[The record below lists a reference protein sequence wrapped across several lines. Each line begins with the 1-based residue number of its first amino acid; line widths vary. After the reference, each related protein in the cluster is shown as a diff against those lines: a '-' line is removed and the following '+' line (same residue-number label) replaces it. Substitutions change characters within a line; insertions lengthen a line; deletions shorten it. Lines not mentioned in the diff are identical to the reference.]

1 MEVDSVSIYHLV
13 CDVSAQVACVMSCVS
28 SDYGGNLSLGAH
40 YTGDGQVIRR
50 HWTTLVHIS
59 SGQLLVCLKKSSR
72 NSAEATHTQHTIPQ
86 FMKTTTPSSRAPG
99 YCRSKEI
106 FKGKYLK

>member
-59 SGQLLVCLKKSSR
+59 PGLEPSSWAQSCSQQLLQR
-72 NSAEATHTQHTIPQ
+72 
-86 FMKTTTPSSRAPG
+86 PG
-99 YCRSKEI
+99 V
-106 FKGKYLK
+106 G

>member
-1 MEVDSVSIYHLV
+1 MSIYHLV

-50 HWTTLVHIS
+50 HWTTLVPIS
-59 SGQLLVCLKKSSR
+59 PGLGVFVVMLKIVTKSIKPVR
-72 NSAEATHTQHTIPQ
+72 
-86 FMKTTTPSSRAPG
+86 K
-99 YCRSKEI
+99 
-106 FKGKYLK
+106 